1 MSNSFVIVIPESMN
15 IANSLTSVKK
25 GIEDKDG
32 RFTVNGGVGS
42 FSVEGVT
49 GSFTIVGQ
57 SVTITIVD
65 KPWIVS
71 EGYIEDHIRT
81 LFSPS

>member
-1 MSNSFVIVIPESMN
+1 MSNSFVIVIPASMN
-15 IANSLTSVKK
+15 IAESLASVKK

-32 RFTVNGGVGS
+32 SFNVNGGVGS
-42 FSVEGVT
+42 FAVEGVT

-57 SVTITIVD
+57 SVTITIID

-71 EGYIEDHIRT
+71 EGYIESHIRA
-81 LFSPS
+81 LFPS